1 MADTPNNTAAI
12 NDIHD
17 FWFGELD
24 EAGMCDQDHQRLWF
38 TASPETDA
46 HCRSRFGELVAQA
59 LRGDLDGWVDSGWSH
74 GDQGLVTLVLLL
86 DQFTRNI
93 YRDTAAAF
101 AGDPAALALA
111 QRAIETGRYQ
121 RLPAIHQ
128 VFLYMPLEHC
138 EDPEI
143 QDECVTLFEELSAVT
158 GSEQVAGFTRYAL
171 AHRDVIAQ
179 FGRFPHRNAILGRES
194 TPAELA
200 YLEQHGGF

>member
-1 MADTPNNTAAI
+1 MADGPNNTAAI

-24 EAGMCDQDHQRLWF
+24 ETGLCDQDHQRLWF
-38 TASPETDA
+38 IASPETDT
-46 HCRSRFGELVAQA
+46 HCRGRFGEWVAQA
-59 LRGDLDGWVDSGWSH
+59 LGGDLERWADSDGTH
-74 GDQGLVTLVLLL
+74 GNQGLVALVLLL

-93 YRDTAAAF
+93 HRGTAAAF
-101 AGDPAALALA
+101 SGDPAALALA

-138 EDPEI
+138 EDPEV

-171 AHRDVIAQ
+171 AHRDVIAR

-194 TPAELA
+194 TAAELT

>member
-171 AHRDVIAQ
+171 AHRDIIAQ

>member
-1 MADTPNNTAAI
+1 MADTQRNSAAI
-12 NDIHD
+12 DAIVK

-24 EAGMCDQDHQRLWF
+24 ETGMSGADYHRLWF
-38 TASPETDA
+38 SASPETDA
-46 HCRSRFGELVAQA
+46 RCRRCFGERVVQA
-59 LRGDLDGWVDSGWSH
+59 VGGELDNWADSDWTH
-74 GDQGLVTLVLLL
+74 GDQGLVALVLLL

-93 YRDTAAAF
+93 YRDTPAAF
-101 AGDPAALALA
+101 AGDAAALALA

-128 VFLYMPLEHC
+128 AFLYMPLEHC
-138 EDPEI
+138 EDPEV
-143 QDECVTLFEELSAVT
+143 QDECVTLFEELTAIT
-158 GSEQVAGFTRYAL
+158 GSEQMAGFTRYAI